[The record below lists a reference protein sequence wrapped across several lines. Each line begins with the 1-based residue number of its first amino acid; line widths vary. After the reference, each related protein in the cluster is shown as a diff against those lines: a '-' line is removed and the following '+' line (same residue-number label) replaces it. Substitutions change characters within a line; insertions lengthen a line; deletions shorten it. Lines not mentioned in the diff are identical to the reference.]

1 MSEFFDYDPMTGLR
15 TDTKYDQMS
24 GEMHVIRTADV
35 QPVIDFT
42 QSVANE
48 VGLNRTDIKK
58 GWWLYAKIPPIV
70 ELQLR
75 AKGINIHDKNDEKR
89 MFAEINTNY
98 PYLKTTTGNH
108 GGKVGLV
115 S

>member
-1 MSEFFDYDPMTGLR
+1 MSEFFDYSPETGIR
-15 TDTKYDQMS
+15 TDTKYDDMT

-42 QSVANE
+42 RAAANE
-48 VGLNRTDIKK
+48 VGVNHEDIRK

-75 AKGINIHDKNDEKR
+75 AKGINIYDKNDEKR
-89 MFAEINTNY
+89 LFAEINTNY
-98 PYLKTTTGNH
+98 PHLKCTTGNH